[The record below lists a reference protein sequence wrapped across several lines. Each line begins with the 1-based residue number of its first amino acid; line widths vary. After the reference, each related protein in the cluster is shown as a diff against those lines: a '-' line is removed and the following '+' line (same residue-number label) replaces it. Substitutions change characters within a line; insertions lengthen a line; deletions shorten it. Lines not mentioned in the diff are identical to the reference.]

1 MEDPGET
8 RAAVTVA
15 QRRPARKVTIEKLAH
30 PMQQPAKR
38 QKTPDAAVLQ
48 AVERALAELRRGAS
62 VVLHDWTG
70 QGAVVQAA
78 EEATPEGL
86 AALAALT
93 GTEPMLLL
101 TARRALAL
109 GLPEAENLIASGGVM
124 ALALEDLGLEDQAAE
139 RIRALAD
146 PTRHPDNSNS
156 GGGQPHRMATAP
168 AGLDIAAV
176 ELTKLARLLPAA
188 LLAPLPKQPVQS
200 PVAWADVRDLMA
212 VSAANVAEYR
222 FAAAR
227 GLTEVAGAAV
237 PLAGAEQ
244 ARIVAFRPDD
254 GGMEHLAIIVGE
266 PNPEEPLLLRLHS
279 ECFTGDLL
287 GSLRCDCGDQL
298 RGAIQAMA
306 EAGAGIVLYL
316 MQEGRGIGLVNKLRA
331 YTLQDEGADTL
342 DANEQLGFDADERV
356 YLPAAQM
363 LHHLGF
369 RKVRLMTNNP
379 QKVAALSRFGIAV
392 EERVGHSFPS
402 NSHNDFYLATKA
414 KRFGHLF

>member
-1 MEDPGET
+1 
-8 RAAVTVA
+8 
-15 QRRPARKVTIEKLAH
+15 
-30 PMQQPAKR
+30 MQQPAKR
-38 QKTPDAAVLQ
+38 QKSPDAAVLQ
-48 AVERALAELRRGAS
+48 AVERAFAELRRGAS
-62 VVLHDWTG
+62 VVLHDWSG
-70 QGAVVQAA
+70 QGALVQAA
-78 EEATPEGL
+78 EQATPEGL

-93 GTEPMLLL
+93 GTEPLLLL
-101 TARRALAL
+101 TARRAQAL
-109 GLPEAENLIASGGVM
+109 GLPGAEPLIASGGVM
-124 ALALEDLGLEDQAAE
+124 ALALNLKGDRNDQQAE
-139 RIRALAD
+139 SIRALAD
-146 PTRHPDNSNS
+146 PTAPQDAPLQAR
-156 GGGQPHRMATAP
+156 QVVTAP

-188 LLAPLPKQPVQS
+188 LLAPLPGQPVQS
-200 PVAWADVRDLMA
+200 PVAWADARDLMA

-227 GLTEVAGAAV
+227 GLTKVAEAAV

-244 ARIVAFRPDD
+244 ARIIAFRPDD
-254 GGMEHLAIIVGE
+254 GGMEHLAIVVGE
-266 PNPEEPLLLRLHS
+266 PQPDQPLLLRLHS

-306 EAGAGIVLYL
+306 EAGAGIVLYR
-316 MQEGRGIGLVNKLRA
+316 MQEGRGIGLVTKLRA
-331 YTLQDEGADTL
+331 YNLQDRGSDTL

-363 LHHLGF
+363 LHQLGF
-369 RKVRLMTNNP
+369 RKVRLLTNNP

-402 NSHNDFYLATKA
+402 NGHNEFYLATKA
-414 KRFGHLF
+414 TRFGHLF

>member
-1 MEDPGET
+1 
-8 RAAVTVA
+8 
-15 QRRPARKVTIEKLAH
+15 
-30 PMQQPAKR
+30 MQHPAKSP
-38 QKTPDAAVLQ
+38 KTPDAAVLQ
-48 AVERALAELRRGAS
+48 TVERALAELRRGAS
-62 VVLHDWTG
+62 VVLHDWSG
-70 QGAVVQAA
+70 QGALVQAA

-86 AALAALT
+86 AALAKLT

-101 TARRALAL
+101 TARRAQAL
-109 GLPEAENLIASGGVM
+109 GLPEAESLIASGGVM
-124 ALALEDLGLEDQAAE
+124 ALALAEQQAE
-139 RIRALAD
+139 SIRALAD
-146 PTRHPDNSNS
+146 PTSPQD
-156 GGGQPHRMATAP
+156 GALQPRQIVTAP

-200 PVAWADVRDLMA
+200 PVAWADARDLMA

-222 FAAAR
+222 YAAAR
-227 GLTEVAGAAV
+227 GLTQVANASV

-254 GGMEHLAIIVGE
+254 GGMEHLAIIIGE
-266 PNPEEPLLLRLHS
+266 PKADEPVLLRLHS

-331 YTLQDEGADTL
+331 YTLQDRGADTL

-369 RKVRLMTNNP
+369 RRVRLMTNNP
-379 QKVAALSRFGIAV
+379 QKVAALARFGIAV
-392 EERVGHSFPS
+392 EERVEHSFPS
-402 NSHNDFYLATKA
+402 NAHNDFYLATKA
-414 KRFGHLF
+414 ARFGHLF

>member
-1 MEDPGET
+1 
-8 RAAVTVA
+8 
-15 QRRPARKVTIEKLAH
+15 
-30 PMQQPAKR
+30 MQQPAKR
-38 QKTPDAAVLQ
+38 QKSPDAAVLQ
-48 AVERALAELRRGAS
+48 AVERAFAELRRGAS
-62 VVLHDWTG
+62 VVLHDWSG
-70 QGAVVQAA
+70 QGALVQAA
-78 EEATPEGL
+78 EQATPEGL

-93 GTEPMLLL
+93 GTEPLLLL
-101 TARRALAL
+101 TARRAQAL
-109 GLPEAENLIASGGVM
+109 GLPGAEPLIASGGVM
-124 ALALEDLGLEDQAAE
+124 ALALNLKGDRNDQQAE
-139 RIRALAD
+139 SIRALAD
-146 PTRHPDNSNS
+146 PTAPQDAPLRAR
-156 GGGQPHRMATAP
+156 QVVTAP

-188 LLAPLPKQPVQS
+188 LLAPLPGQPVQS
-200 PVAWADVRDLMA
+200 PVAWADAHDLMA

-227 GLTEVAGAAV
+227 GLTKVAEAAV

-244 ARIVAFRPDD
+244 ARIIAFRPDD
-254 GGMEHLAIIVGE
+254 GGMEHLAIVVGE
-266 PNPEEPLLLRLHS
+266 PQPDQPLLLRLHS

-331 YTLQDEGADTL
+331 YTLQDRGSDTL

-363 LHHLGF
+363 LHQLGF
-369 RKVRLMTNNP
+369 RKVRLLTNNP

-402 NSHNDFYLATKA
+402 NGHNEFYLATKA
-414 KRFGHLF
+414 TRFGHLF

>member
-1 MEDPGET
+1 MRPG
-8 RAAVTVA
+8 
-15 QRRPARKVTIEKLAH
+15 
-30 PMQQPAKR
+30 AKG
-38 QKTPDAAVLQ
+38 PDAAVLQ
-48 AVERALAELRRGAS
+48 SVERALAELRRGAS
-62 VVLHDWTG
+62 VVLHNWSG
-70 QGAVVQAA
+70 QGALVQAA
-78 EEATPEGL
+78 EETTPAGL

-101 TARRALAL
+101 TARRAQAL
-109 GLPEAENLIASGGVM
+109 GLPGTESLVASGGVL
-124 ALALEDLGLEDQAAE
+124 ALALERQEADD
-139 RIRALAD
+139 IRALAD
-146 PTRHPDNSNS
+146 PTSPQNAPLQA
-156 GGGQPHRMATAP
+156 GQAVTAP
-168 AGLDIAAV
+168 PGLDIAAV

-188 LLAPLPKQPVQS
+188 LLAPLPGQPVQS
-200 PVAWADVRDLMA
+200 PVAWADARDLMA
-212 VSAANVAEYR
+212 VSAASVSEYR

-227 GLTEVAGAAV
+227 GLTPVADATV
-237 PLAGAEQ
+237 PLAGAET

-254 GGMEHLAIIVGE
+254 GGMEHLAIIVGK
-266 PNPEEPLLLRLHS
+266 PEGDQPLLLRLHS

-306 EAGAGIVLYL
+306 DAGAGVVLYL

-331 YTLQDEGADTL
+331 YTLQDRGSDTL

-402 NSHNDFYLATKA
+402 NGHNDFYLATKA
-414 KRFGHLF
+414 ARFGHLF

>member
-1 MEDPGET
+1 LKHEF
-8 RAAVTVA
+8 A
-15 QRRPARKVTIEKLAH
+15 
-30 PMQQPAKR
+30 MQQPAEIDTPAPRPGAKA
-38 QKTPDAAVLQ
+38 PDAAVLQ
-48 AVERALAELRRGAS
+48 MVERALADLRRGAS
-62 VVLHDWTG
+62 VVLHDWSG
-70 QGAVVQAA
+70 KGVLVQAA
-78 EEATPEGL
+78 EETTPAGL

-93 GTEPMLLL
+93 GTDPMLLL
-101 TARRALAL
+101 TARRAQAL
-109 GLPEAENLIASGGVM
+109 GLPEADALIASGGVL
-124 ALALEDLGLEDQAAE
+124 ALALQEQAADD
-139 RIRALAD
+139 IRALAD
-146 PTRHPDNSNS
+146 PTAPQDDIGCTWR
-156 GGGQPHRMATAP
+156 AVTAP
-168 AGLDIAAV
+168 PGLDIAAV
-176 ELTKLARLLPAA
+176 ELAKLARLLPAA
-188 LLAPLPKQPVQS
+188 LLAPLPGQPVQS
-200 PVAWADVRDLMA
+200 PVAWADARDLMA
-212 VSAANVAEYR
+212 VSAAAVAEYR

-227 GLTEVAGAAV
+227 SLTAVADASV
-237 PLAGAEQ
+237 PLAGAED

-254 GGMEHLAIIVGE
+254 GGMEHLAIIIGA
-266 PNPEEPLLLRLHS
+266 PKPDTPLLLRLHS

-287 GSLRCDCGDQL
+287 ASLRCDCGDQL

-331 YTLQDEGADTL
+331 YTLQDRGADTL

-402 NSHNDFYLATKA
+402 NGHNDFYLATKA
-414 KRFGHLF
+414 QRFGHLF

>member
-1 MEDPGET
+1 
-8 RAAVTVA
+8 
-15 QRRPARKVTIEKLAH
+15 
-30 PMQQPAKR
+30 MQHPAKHP
-38 QKTPDAAVLQ
+38 KTPDAAVLQ
-48 AVERALAELRRGAS
+48 TVERALAELRRGAS
-62 VVLHDWTG
+62 VVLHDWSG
-70 QGAVVQAA
+70 QGALVQAA

-86 AALAALT
+86 AALAKLT

-101 TARRALAL
+101 TARRAQAL
-109 GLPEAENLIASGGVM
+109 GLPEAGSLIASGGVM
-124 ALALEDLGLEDQAAE
+124 ALALEEQQAAS
-139 RIRALAD
+139 IRALAD
-146 PTRHPDNSNS
+146 PTSPQD
-156 GGGQPHRMATAP
+156 GALQPRQVVTAP

-200 PVAWADVRDLMA
+200 PVAWADARDLMA

-222 FAAAR
+222 YAAAR
-227 GLTEVAGAAV
+227 GLTQVANASV

-254 GGMEHLAIIVGE
+254 GGMEHLAIIIGE
-266 PNPEEPLLLRLHS
+266 PKADEPVLLRLHS

-331 YTLQDEGADTL
+331 YTLQDGGADTL

-379 QKVAALSRFGIAV
+379 QKVAALARFGIAV
-392 EERVGHSFPS
+392 EERVEHSFPS
-402 NSHNDFYLATKA
+402 NAHNDFYLATKA
-414 KRFGHLF
+414 ARFGHLF

>member
-1 MEDPGET
+1 M
-8 RAAVTVA
+8 
-15 QRRPARKVTIEKLAH
+15 H
-30 PMQQPAKR
+30 QPAKR
-38 QKTPDAAVLQ
+38 QKSPDAAVLQ
-48 AVERALAELRRGAS
+48 TVERALAELRRGAS
-62 VVLHDWTG
+62 VVLHDWSG
-70 QGAVVQAA
+70 QGALVQAA

-93 GTEPMLLL
+93 GTEPLLLL
-101 TARRALAL
+101 TARRAQAL
-109 GLPEAENLIASGGVM
+109 GLPGAEPLIASGGVM
-124 ALALEDLGLEDQAAE
+124 ALALGDDEQRAE
-139 RIRALAD
+139 SIRALAD
-146 PTRHPDNSNS
+146 PTAPQDRPLALRQGVS
-156 GGGQPHRMATAP
+156 AP

-188 LLAPLPKQPVQS
+188 LLAPLPQQPVQS
-200 PVAWADVRDLMA
+200 PVAWADARDLMA

-227 GLTEVAGAAV
+227 SLTKVAEAAV

-244 ARIVAFRPDD
+244 ARIIAFRPDD
-254 GGMEHLAIIVGE
+254 GGMEHLAIVIGE
-266 PNPEEPLLLRLHS
+266 PQPDQPLLLRLHS

-331 YTLQDEGADTL
+331 YTLQDRGSDTL

-363 LHHLGF
+363 LHQLGF
-369 RKVRLMTNNP
+369 RKVRLLTNNP

-402 NSHNDFYLATKA
+402 NGHNEFYLATKA
-414 KRFGHLF
+414 TRFGHLF

>member
-1 MEDPGET
+1 MLAFSPG
-8 RAAVTVA
+8 RPYLLQRSAPLG
-15 QRRPARKVTIEKLAH
+15 RRPARKVTDDRLTVQ
-30 PMQQPAKR
+30 MQQSVNS
-38 QKTPDAAVLQ
+38 QKPRPKSPDAAVLQ

-62 VVLHDWTG
+62 IVLHDWSG
-70 QGAVVQAA
+70 QGALVQAA
-78 EEATPEGL
+78 EQTTAAGL
-86 AALAALT
+86 AAFARLT
-93 GTEPMLLL
+93 GTEPLLLL
-101 TARRALAL
+101 TARRAQAL
-109 GLPEAENLIASGGVM
+109 GLPGAEPLIASGGVM
-124 ALALEDLGLEDQAAE
+124 ALALEAQEAE

-146 PTRHPDNSNS
+146 PTTPQD
-156 GGGQPHRMATAP
+156 GGPQPRRAVAAP
-168 AGLDIAAV
+168 AGLDVAAV

-188 LLAPLPKQPVQS
+188 LLAPLPGQPVQS
-200 PVAWADVRDLMA
+200 PVAWADARDLMA
-212 VSAANVAEYR
+212 VSTANVAEYR

-227 GLTEVAGAAV
+227 GLTVVASAAV

-244 ARIVAFRPDD
+244 ARIIAFRPDD
-254 GGMEHLAIIVGE
+254 GGMEHLAIVIGE
-266 PNPEEPLLLRLHS
+266 PQPDAPVLLRLHS

-306 EAGAGIVLYL
+306 EAGTGIVLYL

-331 YTLQDEGADTL
+331 YTLQDRGADTL

-369 RKVRLMTNNP
+369 RKVRLLTNNP

-392 EERVGHSFPS
+392 EERVGHSFPA
-402 NSHNDFYLATKA
+402 NGHNEFYLATKA
-414 KRFGHLF
+414 TRFGHLF

>member
-1 MEDPGET
+1 
-8 RAAVTVA
+8 
-15 QRRPARKVTIEKLAH
+15 
-30 PMQQPAKR
+30 MQQPAKR

-48 AVERALAELRRGAS
+48 TVERALAELRRGAS
-62 VVLHDWTG
+62 VVLHDWSG

-101 TARRALAL
+101 TARRAQAL
-109 GLPEAENLIASGGVM
+109 GLPEAESLIASGGVM
-124 ALALEDLGLEDQAAE
+124 ALALEEQQAE
-139 RIRALAD
+139 SIRALAD
-146 PTRHPDNSNS
+146 PTTPQDAIL
-156 GGGQPHRMATAP
+156 QPRQVVAAP

-200 PVAWADVRDLMA
+200 PVAWADARDLMA

-227 GLTEVAGAAV
+227 GLTPVANAAV

-244 ARIVAFRPDD
+244 ARIVAFRPED
-254 GGMEHLAIIVGE
+254 GGMEHLAIIIGE
-266 PNPEEPLLLRLHS
+266 PKPDAPVLLRLHS

-298 RGAIQAMA
+298 RGAIQAMS

-331 YTLQDEGADTL
+331 YTLQDGGADTL

-392 EERVGHSFPS
+392 EERVEHSFPS
-402 NSHNDFYLATKA
+402 NAHNDFYLATKA
-414 KRFGHLF
+414 TRFGHLF

>member
-1 MEDPGET
+1 MT
-8 RAAVTVA
+8 RHP
-15 QRRPARKVTIEKLAH
+15 PARKVTDDDLTVQ
-30 PMQQPAKR
+30 MQQSAKHP
-38 QKTPDAAVLQ
+38 KSPDAAVLQ

-62 VVLHDWTG
+62 VVLHDRTG
-70 QGAVVQAA
+70 QGALVQAA
-78 EEATPEGL
+78 EQTTAGGL

-93 GTEPMLLL
+93 GTEPLLLL
-101 TARRALAL
+101 TARRAQAL
-109 GLPEAENLIASGGVM
+109 GLPGAGPLIASGGVM
-124 ALALEDLGLEDQAAE
+124 ALALEAQQAE
-139 RIRALAD
+139 SIRTLAD
-146 PTRHPDNSNS
+146 PTVPQDAAL
-156 GGGQPHRMATAP
+156 QPRQVVSAP
-168 AGLDIAAV
+168 AGLDVAAV

-188 LLAPLPKQPVQS
+188 LLAPLVGQPVQS
-200 PVAWADVRDLMA
+200 PVAWADARDLMA

-227 GLTEVAGAAV
+227 GLAPVASAAV

-244 ARIVAFRPDD
+244 ARIIAFRPDD
-254 GGMEHLAIIVGE
+254 GGMEHLAIVVGE
-266 PNPEEPLLLRLHS
+266 PKPDAAVLLRLHS

-331 YTLQDEGADTL
+331 YTLQDLGSDTL

-369 RKVRLMTNNP
+369 RKVRLLTNNP

-392 EERVGHSFPS
+392 EERVGHSFPA
-402 NSHNDFYLATKA
+402 NGHNEFYLATKA
-414 KRFGHLF
+414 TRFGHLF

>member
-1 MEDPGET
+1 
-8 RAAVTVA
+8 
-15 QRRPARKVTIEKLAH
+15 
-30 PMQQPAKR
+30 MQQSANSQPSQAPAAGSR
-38 QKTPDAAVLQ
+38 TPDAAVLQ

-62 VVLHDWTG
+62 IVLHDWSG
-70 QGAVVQAA
+70 QGALVQAA
-78 EEATPEGL
+78 EQASPEGL

-93 GTEPMLLL
+93 GTRPLLLL
-101 TARRALAL
+101 TARRAQAL
-109 GLPEAENLIASGGVM
+109 GLAGAEPLIASGGVM
-124 ALALEDLGLEDQAAE
+124 ALALDDQPAE
-139 RIRALAD
+139 SIRALAD
-146 PTRHPDNSNS
+146 PT
-156 GGGQPHRMATAP
+156 AP
-168 AGLDIAAV
+168 APQPPAVPQAARQVSDAPRGLDVAAV

-188 LLAPLPKQPVQS
+188 LVAPLPGQPVQS
-200 PVAWADVRDLMA
+200 PVAWADARDLMA

-227 GLTEVAGAAV
+227 GLTPVAEAAV
-237 PLAGAEQ
+237 PLEGAEQ
-244 ARIVAFRPDD
+244 ARIIAFRPDD
-254 GGMEHLAIIVGE
+254 GGMEHLAIVIGE
-266 PNPEEPLLLRLHS
+266 PTPDTPVLLRLHS

-287 GSLRCDCGDQL
+287 ASLRCDCGDQL

-331 YTLQDEGADTL
+331 YTLQDLGSDTL

-369 RKVRLMTNNP
+369 RKVRLLTNNP

-402 NSHNDFYLATKA
+402 NGHNAFYLATKA
-414 KRFGHLF
+414 NRFGHLF

>member
-1 MEDPGET
+1 
-8 RAAVTVA
+8 
-15 QRRPARKVTIEKLAH
+15 
-30 PMQQPAKR
+30 MQQPAKR
-38 QKTPDAAVLQ
+38 QKSPDAAVLQ
-48 AVERALAELRRGAS
+48 AVERAFAELRRGAS
-62 VVLHDWTG
+62 VVLHDWSG
-70 QGAVVQAA
+70 QGALVQAA
-78 EEATPEGL
+78 EQATPEGL

-93 GTEPMLLL
+93 GTEPLLLL
-101 TARRALAL
+101 TARRAQAL
-109 GLPEAENLIASGGVM
+109 GLPGAEPLIASGGVM
-124 ALALEDLGLEDQAAE
+124 ALALNLKGDRNDQQAE
-139 RIRALAD
+139 SIRALAD
-146 PTRHPDNSNS
+146 PTAPQDAPLQAR
-156 GGGQPHRMATAP
+156 QVVTAP

-188 LLAPLPKQPVQS
+188 LLAPLPGQPVQS
-200 PVAWADVRDLMA
+200 PVAWADARDLMA

-227 GLTEVAGAAV
+227 GLTKVAEAAV

-244 ARIVAFRPDD
+244 ARIIAFRPDD
-254 GGMEHLAIIVGE
+254 GGMEHLAIVIGA
-266 PNPEEPLLLRLHS
+266 PQPDQPLLLRLHS

-331 YTLQDEGADTL
+331 YTLQDRGSDTL

-363 LHHLGF
+363 LHQLGF
-369 RKVRLMTNNP
+369 RKVRLLTNNP

-402 NSHNDFYLATKA
+402 NGHNEFYLATKA
-414 KRFGHLF
+414 TRFGHLF

>member
-1 MEDPGET
+1 
-8 RAAVTVA
+8 
-15 QRRPARKVTIEKLAH
+15 
-30 PMQQPAKR
+30 MQQTAPSPAPRPKS
-38 QKTPDAAVLQ
+38 PDAAVLQ
-48 AVERALAELRRGAS
+48 AVERALAELRRGAT
-62 VVLHDWTG
+62 VVLHDWSG
-70 QGAVVQAA
+70 QGALVQAA
-78 EEATPEGL
+78 EEATAAGL
-86 AALAALT
+86 DALRRLT
-93 GTEPMLLL
+93 GTEPLLLL
-101 TARRALAL
+101 TARRAQAL
-109 GLPEAENLIASGGVM
+109 GLPGAEPLIASGGVM
-124 ALALEDLGLEDQAAE
+124 ALALESDEAD
-139 RIRALAD
+139 RIRTLAD
-146 PTRHPDNSNS
+146 PTAPREESPRA
-156 GGGQPHRMATAP
+156 HRAANAP

-188 LLAPLPKQPVQS
+188 LLAPLPGQPVQS
-200 PVAWADVRDLMA
+200 PVAWADARDLMA

-227 GLTEVAGAAV
+227 GLTKVAEAAV

-254 GGMEHLAIIVGE
+254 GGMEHLAIVVGE
-266 PNPEEPLLLRLHS
+266 PKPDAPVLVRLHS

-298 RGAIQAMA
+298 RGAIHAMA
-306 EAGAGIVLYL
+306 EAGGGIVLYL

-331 YTLQDEGADTL
+331 YTLQDRGADTL

-356 YLPAAQM
+356 YLPAAQI

-369 RKVRLMTNNP
+369 RKVRLLTNNP

-402 NSHNDFYLATKA
+402 NGHNEFYLATKA
-414 KRFGHLF
+414 TRFGHLF

>member
-1 MEDPGET
+1 
-8 RAAVTVA
+8 
-15 QRRPARKVTIEKLAH
+15 
-30 PMQQPAKR
+30 MQQPVQTAHPAPR
-38 QKTPDAAVLQ
+38 PGTRSPDAAVLQ
-48 AVERALAELRRGAS
+48 TVERALADLRRGAS
-62 VVLHDWTG
+62 VVLHDWSG
-70 QGAVVQAA
+70 QGVLVQAA
-78 EEATPEGL
+78 EETTPAGL

-93 GTEPMLLL
+93 GTDPMLLL
-101 TARRALAL
+101 TARRAQAL
-109 GLPEAENLIASGGVM
+109 GLPEAEALIPSGGVL
-124 ALALEDLGLEDQAAE
+124 ALALKEQGAED
-139 RIRALAD
+139 IRALAD
-146 PTRHPDNSNS
+146 PT
-156 GGGQPHRMATAP
+156 AP
-168 AGLDIAAV
+168 QDDLVRGWQAVAAPPGLDIAAV

-188 LLAPLPKQPVQS
+188 LLAPLPGQPVQS
-200 PVAWADVRDLMA
+200 PVAWADARDLMA
-212 VSAANVAEYR
+212 VSAAAVAEYR

-227 GLTEVAGAAV
+227 SLAAVADASV
-237 PLAGAEQ
+237 PLAGAED

-254 GGMEHLAIIVGE
+254 GGMEHLAIIIGKPQADTPV
-266 PNPEEPLLLRLHS
+266 LLRLHS

-287 GSLRCDCGDQL
+287 ASLRCDCGEQL

-331 YTLQDEGADTL
+331 YTLQDRGSDTL

-402 NSHNDFYLATKA
+402 NGHNDFYLATKV

>member
-1 MEDPGET
+1 
-8 RAAVTVA
+8 
-15 QRRPARKVTIEKLAH
+15 
-30 PMQQPAKR
+30 MQQNARQDNPAGR
-38 QKTPDAAVLQ
+38 PGTRSADAAVLQ
-48 AVERALAELRRGAS
+48 AVERALAELRRGAC
-62 VVLHDWTG
+62 VVLHDWSG
-70 QGAVVQAA
+70 QGAVVLAA
-78 EEATPEGL
+78 EEATPQGL
-86 AALAALT
+86 AALAALA

-101 TARRALAL
+101 TARRAQAL
-109 GLPEAENLIASGGVM
+109 GQPEAEALIASGGVL
-124 ALALEDLGLEDQAAE
+124 ALALEEQKAE
-139 RIRALAD
+139 NIRALAD
-146 PTRHPDNSNS
+146 PTSAEA
-156 GGGQPHRMATAP
+156 GTLQPRRVVTAP
-168 AGLDIAAV
+168 PGLDVAAV

-188 LLAPLPKQPVQS
+188 LVAPLPGQPVQS
-200 PVAWADVRDLMA
+200 PVAWADARDLMA

-227 GLTEVAGAAV
+227 GLTPVADAAV

-254 GGMEHLAIIVGE
+254 GGMEHLAIIVGA
-266 PNPEEPLLLRLHS
+266 PQPDAPLLLRLHS

-306 EAGAGIVLYL
+306 EAGAGVVLYL

-331 YTLQDEGADTL
+331 YTLQDRGADTL

-369 RKVRLMTNNP
+369 RKVRLLTNNP

-402 NSHNDFYLATKA
+402 NGHNDFYLATKA
-414 KRFGHLF
+414 SRFGHLF

>member
-1 MEDPGET
+1 
-8 RAAVTVA
+8 
-15 QRRPARKVTIEKLAH
+15 
-30 PMQQPAKR
+30 MQQPAKR
-38 QKTPDAAVLQ
+38 QKSPDAAVLQ
-48 AVERALAELRRGAS
+48 AVERAFAELRRGAS
-62 VVLHDWTG
+62 VVLHDWSG
-70 QGAVVQAA
+70 QGALVQAA
-78 EEATPEGL
+78 EQATPEGL

-93 GTEPMLLL
+93 GTEPLLLL
-101 TARRALAL
+101 TARRAQAL
-109 GLPEAENLIASGGVM
+109 GLPGAEPLIASGGVM
-124 ALALEDLGLEDQAAE
+124 ALALDLKGDKNDQEAE
-139 RIRALAD
+139 SIRALAD
-146 PTRHPDNSNS
+146 PTTPQNAPLRPR
-156 GGGQPHRMATAP
+156 QVATAP

-188 LLAPLPKQPVQS
+188 VLAPLPGQPVQS
-200 PVAWADVRDLMA
+200 PVAWADARDLMA

-227 GLTEVAGAAV
+227 GLTKVAEAAV

-244 ARIVAFRPDD
+244 ARIIAFRPDD
-254 GGMEHLAIIVGE
+254 GGMEHLAIVVGA
-266 PNPEEPLLLRLHS
+266 PQPDQPLLLRLHS

-331 YTLQDEGADTL
+331 YTLQDRGSDTL

-363 LHHLGF
+363 LHQLGF
-369 RKVRLMTNNP
+369 RKVRLLTNNP

-402 NSHNDFYLATKA
+402 NGHNEFYLATKA
-414 KRFGHLF
+414 TRFGHLF

>member
-1 MEDPGET
+1 
-8 RAAVTVA
+8 
-15 QRRPARKVTIEKLAH
+15 
-30 PMQQPAKR
+30 MQQTAKR
-38 QKTPDAAVLQ
+38 QKSPDAAVLQ

-62 VVLHDWTG
+62 VVLHDWSG
-70 QGAVVQAA
+70 QGALVQAA
-78 EEATPEGL
+78 EQATPDGL

-101 TARRALAL
+101 TARRAEAL
-109 GLPEAENLIASGGVM
+109 GLPGAAPLIASGGVM
-124 ALALEDLGLEDQAAE
+124 ALALEEQPARERQAE
-139 RIRALAD
+139 SVRALAD
-146 PTRHPDNSNS
+146 PTTPQDASLRPRQLVN
-156 GGGQPHRMATAP
+156 AP

-200 PVAWADVRDLMA
+200 PVAWADARDLMA

-227 GLTEVAGAAV
+227 GLTKVAEAAV

-244 ARIVAFRPDD
+244 ARIIAFRPDD
-254 GGMEHLAIIVGE
+254 GGMEHLAIVVGE
-266 PNPEEPLLLRLHS
+266 PKADEPLLLRLHS

-331 YTLQDEGADTL
+331 YTLQDLGADTL

-363 LHHLGF
+363 LHQLGF
-369 RKVRLMTNNP
+369 RKVRLLTNNP

-402 NSHNDFYLATKA
+402 NGHNEFYLATKA
-414 KRFGHLF
+414 TRFGHLF

>member
-1 MEDPGET
+1 
-8 RAAVTVA
+8 
-15 QRRPARKVTIEKLAH
+15 
-30 PMQQPAKR
+30 MQQPAKR
-38 QKTPDAAVLQ
+38 QKSPDAAVLQ
-48 AVERALAELRRGAS
+48 AVERAFAELRRGAS
-62 VVLHDWTG
+62 VVLHDWSG
-70 QGAVVQAA
+70 QGALVQAA
-78 EEATPEGL
+78 EQATPEGL

-93 GTEPMLLL
+93 GTEPLLLL
-101 TARRALAL
+101 TARRAQAL
-109 GLPEAENLIASGGVM
+109 GLPGAEPLIASGGVM
-124 ALALEDLGLEDQAAE
+124 ALALNLTGDRNDRQAE
-139 RIRALAD
+139 SIRALAD
-146 PTRHPDNSNS
+146 PTAPQNAPLRAR
-156 GGGQPHRMATAP
+156 QVATAP

-188 LLAPLPKQPVQS
+188 LLAPLPGQPVQS
-200 PVAWADVRDLMA
+200 PVAWADAHDLMA

-227 GLTEVAGAAV
+227 GLTKVAEAAV

-244 ARIVAFRPDD
+244 ARIIAFRPDD
-254 GGMEHLAIIVGE
+254 GGMEHLAIVVGE
-266 PNPEEPLLLRLHS
+266 PQPDQPLLLRLHS

-331 YTLQDEGADTL
+331 YTLQDRGSDTL

-363 LHHLGF
+363 LHQLGF
-369 RKVRLMTNNP
+369 RKVRLLTNNP

-402 NSHNDFYLATKA
+402 NGHNEFYLATKA
-414 KRFGHLF
+414 TRFGHLF

>member
-1 MEDPGET
+1 
-8 RAAVTVA
+8 
-15 QRRPARKVTIEKLAH
+15 
-30 PMQQPAKR
+30 MQQPAKR
-38 QKTPDAAVLQ
+38 QKSPDAAVLQ
-48 AVERALAELRRGAS
+48 AVERAFAELRRGAS
-62 VVLHDWTG
+62 VVLHDWSG
-70 QGAVVQAA
+70 QGALVQAA
-78 EEATPEGL
+78 EQATPEGL

-93 GTEPMLLL
+93 GTEPLLLL
-101 TARRALAL
+101 TARRAQAL
-109 GLPEAENLIASGGVM
+109 GLPGAEPLIASGGVM
-124 ALALEDLGLEDQAAE
+124 ALALNLKGDKNDQQAE
-139 RIRALAD
+139 SIRALAD
-146 PTRHPDNSNS
+146 PTAAQDAPLRPR
-156 GGGQPHRMATAP
+156 QVVTAP

-188 LLAPLPKQPVQS
+188 LLAPLPGQPVQS
-200 PVAWADVRDLMA
+200 PVAWADARDLMA

-227 GLTEVAGAAV
+227 GLTKVAEAAV

-244 ARIVAFRPDD
+244 ARIIAFRPDD
-254 GGMEHLAIIVGE
+254 GGMEHLAIVVGE
-266 PNPEEPLLLRLHS
+266 PQPDQPLLLRLHS

-331 YTLQDEGADTL
+331 YTLQDRGSDTL

-363 LHHLGF
+363 LHQLGF
-369 RKVRLMTNNP
+369 RKVRLLTNNP

-402 NSHNDFYLATKA
+402 NGHNEFYLATKA
-414 KRFGHLF
+414 TRFGHLF

>member
-1 MEDPGET
+1 
-8 RAAVTVA
+8 
-15 QRRPARKVTIEKLAH
+15 
-30 PMQQPAKR
+30 MQQSAETPDSRA
-38 QKTPDAAVLQ
+38 KTPDAAVLQ

-62 VVLHDWTG
+62 IVLYDWSG
-70 QGAVVQAA
+70 QGALVQAA
-78 EEATPEGL
+78 EQATPEGL

-93 GTEPMLLL
+93 GTRPLLLL
-101 TARRALAL
+101 TARRAQAL
-109 GLPEAENLIASGGVM
+109 GLPGAGPLIASGGVM
-124 ALALEDLGLEDQAAE
+124 ALALEERQEERQAASV
-139 RIRALAD
+139 RALAD
-146 PTRHPDNSNS
+146 PTAPPDRPFAAP
-156 GGGQPHRMATAP
+156 GIATAP
-168 AGLDIAAV
+168 AGLPAGLDVAAV

-188 LLAPLPKQPVQS
+188 LLAPLAGQPVQS
-200 PVAWADVRDLMA
+200 PVAWADARDLMA

-227 GLTEVAGAAV
+227 GLTAVAEAAV

-254 GGMEHLAIIVGE
+254 GGMEHLAIVIGE
-266 PNPEEPLLLRLHS
+266 PAADAPVLLRLHS

-306 EAGAGIVLYL
+306 AAGAGIVLYL

-331 YTLQDEGADTL
+331 YTLQDLGADTL

-369 RKVRLMTNNP
+369 RKVRLLTNNP

-402 NSHNDFYLATKA
+402 NGHNDFYLATKA
-414 KRFGHLF
+414 SRFGHLF